1 MTDIAFQ
8 AISEA
13 IKARLD
19 TAFANRVPLPEVV
32 LEQEFEPRESWVVI
46 YCQGVQAPED
56 DQPLTASRKQRLQ
69 VRFEIWCW
77 RFAMTNTQAAELR
90 DALVGDVEL
99 ALMLDRTLNGT
110 VDTSWLEG
118 GRFNRAEDP
127 QSLGRFFCGGE
138 VVLVCDV
145 MASNI

>member
-1 MTDIAFQ
+1 MTDVNFQ
-8 AISEA
+8 AIAEA
-13 IKARLD
+13 VKARLD
-19 TAFANRVPLPEVV
+19 TAFANRTITPEVV
-32 LEQEFEPRESWVVI
+32 IDQTFEPREAWISVNLSSI
-46 YCQGVQAPED
+46 DAPPD
-56 DQPLTASRKQRLQ
+56 AQPLTASLKQRLQ

-110 VDTSWLEG
+110 VNTSWLEG